1 MTGIPRCVTEAF
13 YRVRSLEG
21 SGGNPSVAEKGF
33 RAFKRAEMSPQGPQL
48 NTISY
53 IFLPTSN

>member
-21 SGGNPSVAEKGF
+21 SGGNPPVLARGEGLWQKKVLGHSKGL
-33 RAFKRAEMSPQGPQL
+33 K
-48 NTISY
+48 
-53 IFLPTSN
+53 